1 MEAATFFRLGRVF
14 RAWRLET
21 FGIWLTTGFFYVS
34 VPRQPAIQPA
44 IQPPEDGA
52 EVLPEELWPDTDD
65 GF

>member
-1 MEAATFFRLGRVF
+1 MEAATFFSLGSVF
-14 RAWRLET
+14 EAWRPET
-21 FGIWLTTGFFYVS
+21 FEVWLTTGFFYVS